1 MNNLILETLPLRKDL
16 NADSYV
22 NELAE
27 AYGALKEYQTVYNYN
42 KLDKEILTHLMV
54 VKEAVNSV
62 NIESYKANLEDYF
75 ELNIEKNRNSNY
87 INEIENYIESLE
99 NVKTSLKN
107 ESLAVGWLKKIHKE
121 VTEKELSGGKL
132 RGSAKPLIF
141 RQGNEE
147 TAVIPPASSKIES
160 LLEELLEYIKKEE
173 NLHVL
178 IKAAI
183 IYAQYEYIHP
193 FEDGNGK
200 MARLLLPNIVNM
212 KDSIEKPSLYLSEFI
227 DKNHFLHYKH
237 LNEAKNNLDWMPWIM
252 YFLNMIEK
260 QSTASKKMI
269 EELEELYIRDFNKVE
284 AILFK
289 KYIDNIYKE
298 MFKNPIFSINF
309 LANAT
314 GYNYQT
320 IRKHLV
326 ILEDDGIV
334 SYRENSKGRIYYYDD
349 LIKVLKKY

>member
-1 MNNLILETLPLRKDL
+1 MNNLISEMLPMKKDL
-16 NADSYV
+16 NAESYV

-62 NIESYKANLEDYF
+62 NIESYKANLDDYF

-87 INEIENYIESLE
+87 INEIENYIENLE

-121 VTEKELSGGKL
+121 ITEKELAGGKL
-132 RGSAKPLIF
+132 RSSA
-141 RQGNEE
+141 
-147 TAVIPPASSKIES
+147 IEP

-173 NLHVL
+173 KLHVL

-193 FEDGNGK
+193 FENGNGK

-212 KDSIEKPSLYLSEFI
+212 KDGIEKPSLYLSEFI
-227 DKNHFLHYKH
+227 EKHRFLHYKH
-237 LNEAKNNLDWMPWIM
+237 LNEAKNNLDWMPWIR

-289 KYIDNIYKE
+289 KYINNIYKE
-298 MFKNPIFSINF
+298 MFKNPVFSINF